1 MRPIRQ
7 FATLLAC
14 FALATGCADVARW
27 VRQYTYP
34 PDFHYI
40 ERDQL
45 RSAMWQLARHV
56 RELDR
61 ELRASPGG
69 EARPKEILLHLEGME
84 KATRSLDI
92 SGWPS
97 NHPMVDMN
105 IAKFR
110 QDIQL
115 ARESAERTPPNYVF
129 AQALPGACLYC
140 HSGRQRT
147 PTSQPV
153 DKLSASKSPIGPMQL
168 EPFPRSVE
176 ATERR
181 IADYSGNGG

>member
-1 MRPIRQ
+1 MRLRLR
-7 FATLLAC
+7 FAILPAWL
-14 FALATGCADVARW
+14 ALATGCADLAPW

-45 RSAMWQLARHV
+45 RSVMWQLARHV
-56 RELDR
+56 RELDQ
-61 ELRASPGG
+61 ELRASPVG
-69 EARPKEILLHLEGME
+69 EPRPEEILLHLEGME

-110 QDIQL
+110 QDIRL
-115 ARESAERTPPNYVF
+115 ARESAERTPPSYVL

-147 PTSQPV
+147 LASQP
-153 DKLSASKSPIGPMQL
+153 
-168 EPFPRSVE
+168 
-176 ATERR
+176 
-181 IADYSGNGG
+181 IAKN